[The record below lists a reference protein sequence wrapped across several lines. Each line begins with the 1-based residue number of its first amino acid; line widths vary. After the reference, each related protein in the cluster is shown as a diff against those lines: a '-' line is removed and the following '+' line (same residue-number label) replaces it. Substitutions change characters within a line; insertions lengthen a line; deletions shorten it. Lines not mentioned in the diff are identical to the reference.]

1 MQTWILIVA
10 IALLV
15 GVLGFF
21 FGVIMGG
28 RSRRVKSLEE
38 ELEARKKELAEY
50 RSEVTRH
57 FDKAGALFATLTGSY
72 RNLYHHLAEGC
83 ERLADTPFSKQF
95 PGAPMV
101 LEGGEAR
108 PAEPFGEDAQPGP
121 VEDAGS
127 EEIPADDGG
136 EAHGA
141 SAGEDAP
148 KPQTVH

>member
-28 RSRRVKSLEE
+28 RSRRVKALEE

-95 PGAPMV
+95 PGAPMI
-101 LEGGEAR
+101 LEGGGSPSDEDATQKPEAPPAAGVAAEV
-108 PAEPFGEDAQPGP
+108 PAED
-121 VEDAGS
+121 S
-127 EEIPADDGG
+127 EEAVFGAVEGG
-136 EAHGA
+136 QEQGPPRA
-141 SAGEDAP
+141 
-148 KPQTVH
+148 

>member
-1 MQTWILIVA
+1 MQNWILIVA

-15 GVLGFF
+15 GAVGFF
-21 FGVIMGG
+21 LGVIMGG
-28 RSRRVKSLEE
+28 RSRRVKALEE

-72 RNLYHHLAEGC
+72 RNLYHHLAQGC

-108 PAEPFGEDAQPGP
+108 VNEALVEAAPADS
-121 VEDAGS
+121 VENPDP
-127 EEIPADDGG
+127 EEIPADEGG
-136 EAHGA
+136 EPSAA
-141 SAGEDAP
+141 SAAEQPP
-148 KPQTVH
+148 KPQAIH